1 MSLSDYSLEEDSGEE
16 VPQEAMRIAWMLG
29 IDRGVLERVENY
41 LQEENPD
48 WKKTV
53 Q

>member
-1 MSLSDYSLEEDSGEE
+1 
-16 VPQEAMRIAWMLG
+16 MLG